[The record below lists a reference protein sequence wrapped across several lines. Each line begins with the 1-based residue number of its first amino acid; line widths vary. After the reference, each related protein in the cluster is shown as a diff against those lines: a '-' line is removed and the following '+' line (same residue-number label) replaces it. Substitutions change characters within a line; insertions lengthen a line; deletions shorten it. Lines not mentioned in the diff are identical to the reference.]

1 MNLEQPTM
9 YLQALKMKLHEYWSA
24 QGCSIMEPHDVE
36 KGAGT
41 MNPFTFL
48 AALGEHPYRR
58 SYVEPSRRPADGRY
72 GQNPN
77 RLYMHHQ
84 YQVILKPSP
93 VDVVDI
99 YINSLEY
106 IGFKREE
113 HDIRFLEDNWESPT
127 LGAFG
132 KGWEVWIDGMEI
144 TQFTFFQVIGG
155 MDCKPVTAEITYGL
169 ERIAMY
175 LQDVDNVFDLQYSPT
190 EKYGDIY
197 QRREYD
203 NSKYSFEDC
212 NPKQLFTDFDTYEH
226 ESMRLA
232 EACQNIYSAYD
243 YALKCSHT
251 FNILDA
257 CGAISKTARNNYIQ
271 RISALF
277 RALAKL
283 YRKTID

>member
-1 MNLEQPTM
+1 M
-9 YLQALKMKLHEYWSA
+9 YLQELKLKLHEYWSK
-24 QGCSIMEPHDVE
+24 QGCAIMEPHDVE

-48 AALGEHPYRR
+48 AALGEKHYRR

-72 GQNPN
+72 GENPN

-84 YQVILKPSP
+84 YQVIIKPSP
-93 VDVVDI
+93 DNIVDL
-99 YINSLEY
+99 YIKSLEF

-132 KGWEVWIDGMEI
+132 RGWEVWIDGMEV
-144 TQFTFFQVIGG
+144 TQFTYFQIIGG
-155 MDCKPVTAEITYGL
+155 MDCRPVTVEITYGL

-175 LQDVDNVFDLQYSPT
+175 LQNVDNVYDLQYSPY
-190 EKYGDIY
+190 ERYGDIY

-203 NSKYSFEDC
+203 HSKYSFEDC
-212 NPKQLFTDFDTYEH
+212 DRKQLFTDFDNYER
-226 ESMRLA
+226 ECGRLIK
-232 EACQNIYSAYD
+232 ECENIYSAYD

-251 FNILDA
+251 FNVLDA
-257 CGAISKTARNNYIQ
+257 SGAISKTARNHYIQ
-271 RISALF
+271 RIQGLF
-277 RALAKL
+277 RQIAKL
-283 YRKTID
+283 YRTQED

>member
-1 MNLEQPTM
+1 M
-9 YLQALKMKLHEYWSA
+9 YLQELKLKLHEYWSS

-48 AALGEHPYRR
+48 AALGEKSYRR

-72 GQNPN
+72 GENPN

-84 YQVILKPSP
+84 YQVIIKPSP
-93 VDVVDI
+93 DDIVDL
-99 YINSLEY
+99 YIKSLEY
-106 IGFKREE
+106 IGFRREE

-132 KGWEVWIDGMEI
+132 RGWEVWIDGMEV

-155 MDCKPVTAEITYGL
+155 MDCRPVTAEITYGL

-175 LQDVDNVFDLQYSPT
+175 LQNVDNVFDLMYSAH
-190 EKYGDIY
+190 ERYGDIY

-203 NSKYSFEDC
+203 NTKYSFEDC
-212 NPKQLFTDFDTYEH
+212 DRSQLFTDFDNYER
-226 ESMRLA
+226 ECIRLI
-232 EACQNIYSAYD
+232 EKCENIYSAYD
-243 YALKCSHT
+243 FALKCSHT
-251 FNILDA
+251 FNVLDA
-257 CGAISKTARNNYIQ
+257 SGAISKTARNHYIQ
-271 RISALF
+271 RVQGLF
-277 RALAKL
+277 RMIAKL
-283 YRKTID
+283 YRTLED